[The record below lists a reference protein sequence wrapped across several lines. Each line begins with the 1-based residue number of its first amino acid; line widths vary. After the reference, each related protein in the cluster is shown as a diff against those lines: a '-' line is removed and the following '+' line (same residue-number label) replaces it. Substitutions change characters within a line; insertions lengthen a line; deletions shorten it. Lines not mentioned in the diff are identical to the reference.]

1 MIFVSKDTQLE
12 ALYKRCKM
20 NKVMKYV
27 LFLAVVGIIP
37 GSGFQANAADSNLL
51 QRNAWPG
58 HDNCKG
64 SVMIL
69 SKQRVSKNGQDMVDE
84 PLIVFVTEDISV
96 PCLKGPEAAEDL
108 RRSFLY
114 FIEENYPEKA
124 LSLHSRIDM
133 QSNIWSL
140 PGSEVRYARQRD
152 DYSEHATL
160 SLKPRGYE
168 ITNVSNFEYVPGTFA
183 DRQDRRS
190 EHQRMFRTYI
200 KKDNKV
206 EY

>member
-1 MIFVSKDTQLE
+1 MNTLSKYILSLV
-12 ALYKRCKM
+12 AI
-20 NKVMKYV
+20 
-27 LFLAVVGIIP
+27 GILP
-37 GSGFQANAADSNLL
+37 AFQASAEDTSLL

-64 SVMIL
+64 SVMIS
-69 SKQRVSKNGQDMVDE
+69 SKQRVSKNGHDMVAE
-84 PLIVFVTEDISV
+84 PLIVFITEDISV

-133 QSNIWSL
+133 QSKIWSL
-140 PGSEVRYARQRD
+140 PESEERYARQKD

-160 SLKPRGYE
+160 SLRPSGYE
-168 ITNVSNFEYVPGTFA
+168 ITSVSNFEYVPGTFA
-183 DRQDRRS
+183 DRQDQRS
-190 EHQRMFRTYI
+190 EHQRMFKTYI